1 MEHTLEIQVQ
11 ATESFDVVVIGGG
24 TTGAFAAIAAAR
36 RGAKTALVEESG
48 FLGGTAACG
57 LPWMAFHNFEEKRR
71 IIGGIPYEVIERLRK
86 VNGASDFLMDPI
98 LESTV
103 YVNPSLLKIVLM
115 QMTQEAGVRLFL
127 HSLAGEVRMEG
138 EHVRGVYIHN
148 RQGCQLIEG
157 RAFVD
162 CTDCCNI
169 AGFAGAPVTRGREG
183 DGRVQVASTIFT
195 VGDVDVDEMIDYFK
209 AHPTQVRPHRLPPK
223 ELRFVIDSLKE
234 APLFSLGA
242 FKDRIAQAVSEGIRF
257 PRETMIGIVRPCQH
271 EIMLVTPRV
280 EDVDPTDE
288 ASFTRAEETGYGQIL
303 DIMRF
308 INLYMPGGKHARI
321 VSSGH
326 TLGMRETSHIVGAY
340 TMTQEDIV
348 SGAHFEDA
356 IAQGAY
362 YMDIHTPDN
371 KGLAPMIQP
380 PTYQIP
386 YRCLIPQQVE
396 GLLVAGR
403 CVSATHEA
411 LSAIRVIPIAGTMG
425 QAAGT
430 AAAMAAR
437 QGISVRDVEIAKLQ
451 EQLRADGVML
461 GEDDRA

>member
-1 MEHTLEIQVQ
+1 MNTLQIQVQ
-11 ATESFDVVVIGGG
+11 SVEQFDVVIVGGG
-24 TTGAFAAIAAAR
+24 TTGTFAAIASAR
-36 RGAKTALVEESG
+36 AGAKTALVEASG
-48 FLGGTAACG
+48 FLGGVAACG
-57 LPWMAFHNFEEKRR
+57 LPWMAFHNYEERER

-115 QMTQEAGVRLFL
+115 EMAREAGVKLFL
-127 HSLAGEVRMEG
+127 HALAGEVRMEG
-138 EHVRGVYIHN
+138 SRVTGVFIHN
-148 RQGCQLIEG
+148 RQGCQLLEG
-157 RAFVD
+157 KAFVD
-162 CTDCCNI
+162 CTDCCNL
-169 AGFAGAPVTRGREG
+169 AGFAGAPVARGRQS
-183 DGRVQVASTIFT
+183 DGKVQVASTIFT
-195 VGDVDVDEMIDYFK
+195 VGDVDVDAMIRYFEE
-209 AHPTQVRPHRLPPK
+209 HPTQLRPHTLPPE
-223 ELRFVIDSLKE
+223 ELRFVIDSLKG

-242 FKDRIAQAVSEGIRF
+242 FRDLIAEATGDGLRF
-257 PRETMIGIVRPCQH
+257 PRETMIGIVRPCQR

-288 ASFTRAEETGYGQIL
+288 ESFTCAEETGYAQIL

-308 INLYMPGGKHARI
+308 INGYMPGGRNARI
-321 VSSGH
+321 ISTGH
-326 TLGMRETSHIVGAY
+326 TIGMRETSHIVGEY

-348 SGAHFEDA
+348 TGARFPDA

-371 KGLAPMIQP
+371 RGLAPMVQP

-386 YRCLIPQQVE
+386 YRCLLPQRIE

-411 LSAIRVIPIAGTMG
+411 LAAIRVIPIAGAMG

-430 AAAMAAR
+430 AAAMAA
-437 QGISVRDVEIAKLQ
+437 VRDLPVRRVDPSI
-451 EQLRADGVML
+451 LRAQLEKDGVMIGR
-461 GEDDRA
+461 GEPL